1 MACLKT
7 HSHSPSSS
15 SSSSS
20 SSIFL
25 RNFEHEDDDKDESN
39 VAVFKQALKISRRG
53 AEWAFTLL
61 EVMIAV
67 ALFFMAAFS
76 ILALVSQNLRAA
88 RSLQTSHVT
97 AAMLAADLSLTN
109 RLEEGVES
117 GEFGE
122 LYPGYSWVRAIT
134 EASSNGLFN
143 VDFVVIKDGREDS
156 KMSILLF
163 RPNSIRQG
171 GLRR

>member
-1 MACLKT
+1 MNLGA
-7 HSHSPSSS
+7 
-15 SSSSS
+15 
-20 SSIFL
+20 
-25 RNFEHEDDDKDESN
+25 
-39 VAVFKQALKISRRG
+39 SRRSD
-53 AEWAFTLL
+53 EWAFTLL

-109 RLEEGVES
+109 RLEEGLES

-122 LYPGYSWVRAIT
+122 LFPGCTWERAIT
-134 EASSNGLFN
+134 EANSNGLFS
-143 VDFVVIKDGREDS
+143 VDFAVIKDGRIDS
-156 KMSILLF
+156 TMSILLF
-163 RPNSIRQG
+163 RPNSVRQG